1 MQAVILIEQGF
12 QDEEF
17 IYPYYRMM
25 EEGWEVT
32 CESINGGD
40 VFGKYGVPVR
50 GTVKLSYFPADII
63 YIPGGWQSPEKLRM
77 NEQVLGFVRSMN
89 RSSMLIA
96 AICHGPQVLISAGI
110 VKGRTVTGYLGIKD
124 DLVNAGAVYPV
135 EPVIVDGNLIT
146 AQHYRDNP
154 AFMREVV
161 DYMRKLQQPEAYAR
175 ASHAI

>member
-1 MQAVILIEQGF
+1 MVLHKVQG
-12 QDEEF
+12 
-17 IYPYYRMM
+17 I
-25 EEGWEVT
+25 
-32 CESINGGD
+32 
-40 VFGKYGVPVR
+40 
-50 GTVKLSYFPADII
+50 
-63 YIPGGWQSPEKLRM
+63 
-77 NEQVLGFVRSMN
+77 
-89 RSSMLIA
+89 LIA